1 MNLIIAA
8 LICWGIWDLIGQRH
22 KIKAILKR
30 KK

>member
-1 MNLIIAA
+1 MNLIIAS
-8 LICWGIWDLIGQRH
+8 IIVWGIWDAIGQRH